1 MMNVLLFCFQF
12 LVSDFD
18 KLDDEINDTR
28 RMMKQK
34 LSKLRDIE
42 KKDNLKGF
50 DLQPLT
56 PEELNA
62 INSVL

>member
-1 MMNVLLFCFQF
+1 MNVLLLCFQF
-12 LVSDFD
+12 IVSDFD